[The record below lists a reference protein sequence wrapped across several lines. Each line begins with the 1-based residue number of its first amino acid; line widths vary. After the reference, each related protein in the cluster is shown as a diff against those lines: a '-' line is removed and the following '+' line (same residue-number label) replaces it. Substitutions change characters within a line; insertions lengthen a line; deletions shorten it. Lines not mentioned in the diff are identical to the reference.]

1 MNWVQIHQ
9 GLKWDDPIVKQYVV
23 TGIPATFLIDQ
34 EGRLV
39 KITGGLENSIRRV
52 LNGTEESFG
61 CSVRC
66 CQLVLNT
73 QP

>member
-52 LNGTEESFG
+52 LNGTE
-61 CSVRC
+61 
-66 CQLVLNT
+66 
-73 QP
+73 